1 MSGILSAFKM
11 KSSLLLVYSRNDIST
26 TTLNVMYVINSVKYA
41 PCRHLYEYGENFI
54 IATFIFQP
62 LETQQLHWIDENIL
76 GTKLQE
82 K

>member
-1 MSGILSAFKM
+1 
-11 KSSLLLVYSRNDIST
+11 
-26 TTLNVMYVINSVKYA
+26 MYVINSVKYA
-41 PCRHLYEYGENFI
+41 PCRHLYEYGENVI
-54 IATFIFQP
+54 IATFIFEP